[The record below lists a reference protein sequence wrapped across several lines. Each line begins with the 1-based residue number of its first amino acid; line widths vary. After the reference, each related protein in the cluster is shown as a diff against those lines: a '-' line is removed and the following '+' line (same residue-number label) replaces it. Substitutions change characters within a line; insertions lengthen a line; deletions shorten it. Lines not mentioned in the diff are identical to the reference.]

1 MRYLVINTVAGTGST
16 GKIAADICR
25 KLTREGHEAVLA
37 YARNKANCDDIRT
50 VKIGN
55 MLDVYWHVAMTR
67 LFDKHGLCSKH
78 ATKRFL
84 RWVDNYKPDIIWL
97 HNIHGYYIN
106 YEELF
111 EYIKRCNIKVKWT
124 LHDCWALTGHCSHFT
139 YVKCEQWKSH
149 CSYCPQK
156 RAYPSC
162 LTNRKVDGNFNR
174 KKKAFTGVKDMEI
187 IVPSKW
193 LKNLVAESFLK
204 DYPCTVVYN
213 EIDRNI
219 FKPTPS
225 DFRKAF
231 HLEDKKI
238 VLGVAS
244 VWSQR
249 KGLDDFYKLAT
260 MLDSSYVI
268 VLVGLNKKQIGDL
281 PKNIIGIE
289 RTTNQNELAGLYSTA
304 NVFVNPSVE
313 ETFGM
318 TSAEAVACGT
328 ESIVYQGTACE
339 EIAGSNGSISV
350 PQGVDHIYEAITGM
364 PYISNNKANGGGCS
378 LLVAF
383 SRTENQRQLAE
394 LYSAADYFVNPTYED
409 NYPTVNLEA
418 LACGCFVITYD
429 VGGAKETLVNG
440 YMGASASGSSKER

>member
-37 YARNKANCDDIRT
+37 YARDKANCDDIRT

-78 ATKRFL
+78 ATKQFL
-84 RWVDNYKPDIIWL
+84 KWVDDYAPEVIWL

-111 EYIKRCNIKVKWT
+111 EYIKHYNITVKWT
-124 LHDCWALTGHCSHFT
+124 LHDCWALTGHCSYFT
-139 YVKCEQWKSH
+139 YVKCEQWKDH
-149 CSYCPQK
+149 CSCCPQK

-162 LTNRKVDGNFNR
+162 LTNGKVDNNFNR

-193 LKNLVAESFLK
+193 LKNLVGESYLK

-225 DFRKAF
+225 DFRKVF

-249 KGLDDFYKLAT
+249 KGLEDFYELAS
-260 MLDSSYVI
+260 MLDDKYVI
-268 VLVGLNKKQIGDL
+268 VLVGLTESQAASL
-281 PKNIIGIE
+281 PRKVVGLNLSETYIEYPSIHNSVKYFENFYAGSQLFHKNNFTNIGI
-289 RTTNQNELAGLYSTA
+289 
-304 NVFVNPSVE
+304 
-313 ETFGM
+313 
-318 TSAEAVACGT
+318 T
-328 ESIVYQGTACE
+328 EVSEKKTGKV
-339 EIAGSNGSISV
+339 V
-350 PQGVDHIYEAITGM
+350 PQNVYAIYKAITGDEFT
-364 PYISNNKANGGGCS
+364 PTRRKSGASVI
-378 LLVAF
+378 VVE
-383 SRTENQRQLAE
+383 RTENQIQLAQ
-394 LYSAADYFVNPTYED
+394 LYSAADFFVNPTYED

-418 LACGCFVITYD
+418 IACGCYVVTYD
-429 VGGAKETLVNG
+429 TGGCSETLD
-440 YMGASASGSSKER
+440 SGKVL

>member
-78 ATKRFL
+78 ATKQFL
-84 RWVDNYKPDIIWL
+84 KWVDGYSPEVIWL

-106 YEELF
+106 FEELF
-111 EYIKRCNIKVKWT
+111 EYIKRCNITVKWT
-124 LHDCWALTGHCSHFT
+124 LHDCWALTGHCSYFT

-162 LTNRKVDGNFNR
+162 LTNGKVDGNFNR

-238 VLGVAS
+238 ILGVAS

-260 MLDSSYVI
+260 MLDPSYVI
-268 VLVGLNKKQIGDL
+268 VLVGLDEKQIKEIPDSICGMSMS
-281 PKNIIGIE
+281 KNC
-289 RTTNQNELAGLYSTA
+289 TA
-304 NVFVNPSVE
+304 NPEWRNAVVFVNDKMDEYDEYNLYSIDFRVRLGKGIVIQQSVE
-313 ETFGM
+313 TLYKELTFGQR
-318 TSAEAVACGT
+318 ALEPHCG
-328 ESIVYQGTACE
+328 
-339 EIAGSNGSISV
+339 AGSIICIPKTDNQEKLV
-350 PQGVDHIYEAITGM
+350 QLY
-364 PYISNNKANGGGCS
+364 CS
-378 LLVAF
+378 
-383 SRTENQRQLAE
+383 
-394 LYSAADYFVNPTYED
+394 ADVFVNPTYED
-409 NYPTVNLEA
+409 NFPTVNLEA
-418 LACGCFVITYD
+418 VACGCPVITYD
-429 VGGAKETLVNG
+429 TGGCSETLG
-440 YMGASASGSSKER
+440 LY

>member
-1 MRYLVINTVAGTGST
+1 
-16 GKIAADICR
+16 
-25 KLTREGHEAVLA
+25 
-37 YARNKANCDDIRT
+37 
-50 VKIGN
+50 
-55 MLDVYWHVAMTR
+55 
-67 LFDKHGLCSKH
+67 
-78 ATKRFL
+78 
-84 RWVDNYKPDIIWL
+84 
-97 HNIHGYYIN
+97 
-106 YEELF
+106 
-111 EYIKRCNIKVKWT
+111 
-124 LHDCWALTGHCSHFT
+124 
-139 YVKCEQWKSH
+139 
-149 CSYCPQK
+149 
-156 RAYPSC
+156 
-162 LTNRKVDGNFNR
+162 
-174 KKKAFTGVKDMEI
+174 MEI

-364 PYISNNKANGGGCS
+364 PYISNNKANGGG
-378 LLVAF
+378 VA
-383 SRTENQRQLAE
+383 
-394 LYSAADYFVNPTYED
+394 Y
-409 NYPTVNLEA
+409 
-418 LACGCFVITYD
+418 
-429 VGGAKETLVNG
+429 
-440 YMGASASGSSKER
+440 